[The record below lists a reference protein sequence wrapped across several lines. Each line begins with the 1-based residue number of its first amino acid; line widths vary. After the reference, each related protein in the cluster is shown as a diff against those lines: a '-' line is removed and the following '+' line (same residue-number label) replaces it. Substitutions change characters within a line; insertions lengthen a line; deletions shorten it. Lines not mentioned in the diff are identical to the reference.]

1 MMFAMRAR
9 LAGGAMLAAMLL
21 VACATRPVA
30 PTVLDATQQAQL
42 LRAMSAFTLEGR
54 VAVRAGEEGWQASV
68 RWRQRDDISEV
79 RLSGPFGAGA
89 LQLRF
94 DGSELT
100 LTTSRGQVL
109 RGDEATQ
116 VLRQQLGFDPPIAEL
131 RHWLLADAG
140 PDHPATQIETGANG
154 RPAALSQQEW
164 RLQFE
169 DYRQQQLNRSAVQM
183 PRRLI
188 ATRGDVRLRLVVDR
202 WKLGR
207 AR

>member
-1 MMFAMRAR
+1 
-9 LAGGAMLAAMLL
+9 MLAAMLL

-30 PTVLDATQQAQL
+30 VTPLDAAQQATL

-100 LTTSRGQVL
+100 LTTARGQVL
-109 RGDEATQ
+109 RGEEASR

-140 PDHPATQIETGANG
+140 PADATAQVEAGANG
-154 RPAALSQQEW
+154 RPATLVQQDWQLE
-164 RLQFE
+164 FG
-169 DYRQQQLNRSAVQM
+169 DYRQQQLDRSAVQM
-183 PRRLI
+183 PRRI
-188 ATRGDVRLRLVVDR
+188 VATRGDVRLRLVVDG